1 MALHTTIRIA
11 SFCRGSLGVITL
23 IPYLKKHAADGL
35 RYRALGNSM
44 AVNCMRW
51 LGRRIQ
57 MVDDIGE

>member
-1 MALHTTIRIA
+1 M
-11 SFCRGSLGVITL
+11 